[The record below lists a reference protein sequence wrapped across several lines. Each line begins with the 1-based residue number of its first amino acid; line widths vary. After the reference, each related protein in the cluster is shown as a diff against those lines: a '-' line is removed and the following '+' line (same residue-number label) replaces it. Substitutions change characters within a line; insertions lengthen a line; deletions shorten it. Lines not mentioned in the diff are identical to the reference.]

1 MIKHILFMPDGNRR
15 FAKEKNISL
24 EESYLV
30 GAKSLRL
37 FSDFFI
43 LENNWNILTMHWMSR
58 YTHGRNDGSLN
69 PIYDA
74 LYNEFTK
81 LHDEKYFSKKDI
93 KFKWIDHS
101 NKLPKNL
108 VELCQILEKE
118 SSYGD
123 KICYN
128 LLGYDLETDERIA
141 YEQTNNYEDFTKN
154 RLIPD
159 IDLIIRTTEMRLSK
173 GPVYAMS
180 QAQMLLVHKLNP
192 ELTRDDLERSL
203 HEYNALVE
211 YRKITNPI
219 HLST

>member
-1 MIKHILFMPDGNRR
+1 M
-15 FAKEKNISL
+15 
-24 EESYLV
+24 
-30 GAKSLRL
+30 
-37 FSDFFI
+37 
-43 LENNWNILTMHWMSR
+43 
-58 YTHGRNDGSLN
+58 
-69 PIYDA
+69 
-74 LYNEFTK
+74 
-81 LHDEKYFSKKDI
+81 
-93 KFKWIDHS
+93 
-101 NKLPKNL
+101 